1 MEYIYVLTNKETG
14 RKYVGRSCVPE
25 KRFRQHVNALK
36 ARRHTNELMQYDF
49 ERFGIDSFEMEI
61 VDSSRNFTRT
71 SLEGSWMLKLRTYD
85 TRYGYNYKDP
95 FVWSRHGCKTRHI
108 TVEELT
114 DGTIKEV

>member
-1 MEYIYVLTNKETG
+1 MEYIYVLTNKITG
-14 RKYVGRSCVPE
+14 RKYVGRSCTPY
-25 KRFRQHVNALK
+25 KRFRQHVNSLK

-61 VDSSRNFTRT
+61 VDSSSNFTRT
-71 SLEGSWMLKLRTYD
+71 SLEGTWMLKLKSYD

-108 TVEELT
+108 KEELT
-114 DGTIKEV
+114 KKLT